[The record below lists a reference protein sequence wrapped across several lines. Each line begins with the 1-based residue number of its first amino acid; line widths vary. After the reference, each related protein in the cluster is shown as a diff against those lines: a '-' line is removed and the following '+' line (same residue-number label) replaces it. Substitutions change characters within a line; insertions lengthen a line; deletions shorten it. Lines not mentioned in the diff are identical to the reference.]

1 VRKLAS
7 IQAIASL
14 LPIPGADKIE
24 VAQIGG
30 WNVVVK
36 KGEFSVGDLGVYFE
50 IDSFL
55 PGAHPAF
62 EFLAKD
68 AKERDG
74 VMRIRLKT
82 IRLRKQ
88 LSQGLILPISAFP
101 ELSKSVLGLRVLTEG
116 DDVSELLNVEK
127 YEPPEERAANG
138 GPADQRSRT
147 SQWPFFIQ
155 KTDQERVQNAV
166 PQIERAAASGESF
179 EVSTKLDGS
188 SMTVYALRH
197 DSPHFA
203 EAFKKRA
210 AQYEAAYLKKLTLW
224 QAAKYWFGRAFG
236 KPAITPLAIFG
247 VCSRNIEL
255 DLDGNTHFA
264 QYVRDHDVIAKI
276 EALCLNEGSLAFQG
290 ELIAPTIQGNYEKV
304 EKPEWY
310 VYDVY
315 KIDDQQY
322 ALPYMAR
329 AYTAAAGL
337 DYVPTASLNFKLW
350 QEGEPADGR
359 SIMDKMLAAA
369 EGPGMNPG
377 VKREGQVYKS
387 NTTPFSVKCISN
399 SYLEQKG

>member
-1 VRKLAS
+1 MRKLAS
-7 IQAIASL
+7 IQRIAAL

-55 PGAHPAF
+55 PAEHPAF
-62 EFLAKD
+62 AFLAKD

-74 VMRIRLKT
+74 VQRVRLKT

-138 GPADQRSRT
+138 GPADHRSRT

-155 KTDQERVQNAV
+155 KTDQERAQNAV
-166 PQIERAAASGESF
+166 PQIERAAAAGESF
-179 EVSTKLDGS
+179 EVTTKLDGS
-188 SMTVYALRH
+188 SMTVYALMP
-197 DSPHFA
+197 DSPYYA
-203 EAFKKRA
+203 EAKLKRDVCTRQGKSWVVKLWALVKGYFKPVPK
-210 AQYEAAYLKKLTLW
+210 E
-224 QAAKYWFGRAFG
+224 
-236 KPAITPLAIFG
+236 PIFG
-247 VCSRNIEL
+247 VCSRNIEV
-255 DLDGNTHFA
+255 DIDGSTTFA
-264 QYVRDHDVIAKI
+264 QYVREHGIIEKIA
-276 EALCLNEGSLAFQG
+276 AVAATEGSLAFQG
-290 ELIAPTIQGNYEKV
+290 ELIAPSIQGNYEKV

-315 KIDDQQY
+315 EIDKQVY
-322 ALPYMAR
+322 KLPAVAR
-329 AYTAAAGL
+329 VFTIEANL
-337 DYVPTASLNFKLW
+337 DYVPVVSVHANLW
-350 QEGEPADGR
+350 QEGEDASGR
-359 SIMDKMLAAA
+359 AIVDKLLLDA

-377 VKREGQVYKS
+377 VKREGRVYKS
-387 NTTPFSVKCISN
+387 NTAPFSFKCISN
-399 SYLEQKG
+399 SYLEHKG